1 MTAMSRLT
9 RPLAPF
15 ALVLVLGAPAH
26 AQQPDPIG
34 VALLTG
40 SCSGCHGT
48 AGEGSG
54 GVPAIAGTKSRAE
67 FVAIMQAFRDNL
79 GNPTIMNRI
88 ARGYSDAEIAL
99 MAQRFARAN

>member
-1 MTAMSRLT
+1 MSGLT

-15 ALVLVLGAPAH
+15 ALASAFMLGQPAY

-34 VALLTG
+34 LALLTG
-40 SCSGCHGT
+40 SCVGCHGV

-67 FVAIMQAFRDNL
+67 FVAVMQAFRQDG

-99 MAQRFARAN
+99 MAERFARPD

>member
-1 MTAMSRLT
+1 MRRLQG
-9 RPLAPF
+9 LFVPF
-15 ALVLVLGAPAH
+15 TLVLTLGHAGPAV
-26 AQQPDPIG
+26 AADPDPIT

-40 SCSGCHGT
+40 SCSGCHGV

-54 GVPAIAGTKSRAE
+54 GVPAIAGTKSRDE
-67 FVAIMQAFRDNL
+67 FVAIMQAFRENQ

-88 ARGYSDAEIAL
+88 ARGYTDAEIAV